1 MLPQLLP
8 FAFQRSDKGCQ
19 GAQQND
25 RKKDHLQYSLGNEQ
39 FNTPL
44 AFSLV
49 HFVFQSPVEMQM
61 LFFRMILIQTS
72 MQALPWRETISDSS
86 VKGA

>member
-61 LFFRMILIQTS
+61 LFLGTS
-72 MQALPWRETISDSS
+72 MFTLLQNDTDTD
-86 VKGA
+86 